1 MESQFKVGQFKDVL
15 SSLLQKR
22 TALNGEIESLKAS
35 DPYGAELKQEDLNA
49 LDQDIVSVDAAIGQ
63 EKGKALKSIE
73 TGEYK
78 FVGPTEGVPP
88 MPGEIR
94 EPGFKAPTN
103 TEKLKSTLASALDV
117 SQDVIDLDSG
127 LPSRDRFNMS
137 FLQDKSKEDY
147 LVGKYKDSVQ
157 TVNVEGSPMFLV
169 KRPDGKLVAADE
181 RGFNPKD
188 LLDIGGEV
196 LPALAGITGTIAAA
210 PTQSPFLAAGAGS
223 ATSLAAGTAQDQFV
237 RAVLGV
243 GEKLPESILRR
254 TTEEAVGLGI
264 EGALG
269 LAAKPFVK
277 RIGKPVENKY
287 YKSLLDA
294 EEQFNKSQFMM
305 DRGDKVFVP
314 TAAARGEAKLVEQ
327 LQIGEKIPR
336 SLLGRRISKTR
347 SVLQEWMDSRTRPAE
362 AKERLY
368 KAAQDNLS
376 QSNQELVDVV
386 SAYDKDI
393 AKQLRGDLDEQLYD
407 LQSRMGKDTSVQL
420 GDDLTNILSRA
431 EQKTDEVK
439 NDIYANFYDAADQT
453 GTFHD
458 PADVAGIIRGSLKK
472 SYPLRNSGL
481 EQLADQIE
489 SRATN
494 GEKAD
499 LLRQKVAEGKVG
511 EDKLESALKEISQLE
526 LNSGPIDPLSLDK
539 YLRLVRD
546 AVPEGGAVGQA
557 TPKQVASQA
566 ETALQ
571 KYRDESYA
579 QAGLKGL
586 WDEATVKYKERLGFE
601 TGSVGQ
607 ILKEAFG
614 EQKMTPSQV
623 ASRAI
628 SDPTIA
634 RKIIQA
640 ASVEDPAQAAV
651 LRNRMANYYLEKVG
665 FNGRNGIE
673 VGGPVKFDEEM
684 VTELFGYSPNTG
696 ERNEH
701 YGISMVKKLNALNQS
716 LQRNGA
722 DASKLSMR
730 DLEPLRATM
739 SEKSYNEA
747 ADLIAKRAKAKGD
760 LDAFT
765 NNKII
770 DVVLKG
776 HNGVLENARLPE
788 AMFTAPNAHVSQIM
802 GKLNDTEKKEIR
814 NDFVSYLFAR
824 YQPKGDITKYGNDL
838 WDANKF
844 LGEVTKGKDKA
855 TIERNIRTVLG
866 DDFYDEFKNA
876 SMVATSV
883 REVGP
888 MGDQITPRMVA
899 SGSGVHGY
907 VAGKITDPVKH
918 KVASWMYAGG
928 QLMPFIRK
936 AYRKEISP
944 EDYARNLTAAI
955 TASSATSRGI
965 GALFGTGRND
975 PAFMDYIVENLGV
988 LPQDDEDFREKY
1000 GTKRESISGKDYEI
1014 KK

>member
-1 MESQFKVGQFKDVL
+1 MEGQFKVGQFKDVL
-15 SSLLQKR
+15 SSLVQRR
-22 TALNGEIESLKAS
+22 TALNDEIEALKAS
-35 DPYGAELKQEDLNA
+35 DPYGAELRQEDLKA
-49 LDQDIVSVDAAIGQ
+49 LDQDIISVDQAIGQ
-63 EKGKALKSIE
+63 EKGKALKAIE

-117 SQDVIDLDSG
+117 SPDVIDLDSG

-243 GEKLPESILRR
+243 GEKLPESLLRR
-254 TTEEAVGLGI
+254 TTEEATGFLV

-269 LAAKPFVK
+269 LVASPFVK

-294 EEQFNKSQFMM
+294 EEKFNKSQFMI

-376 QSNQELVDVV
+376 QSNQELVDIV

-393 AKQLRGDLDEQLYD
+393 AKQLRGDLDEKLYD
-407 LQSRMGKDTSVQL
+407 LQANMGKDTSVQL

-499 LLRQKVAEGKVG
+499 LLRQRVAEGKVS
-511 EDKLESALKEISQLE
+511 EDKLESTLKEISQLE

-623 ASRAI
+623 ASKAI

-634 RKIIQA
+634 RKVIQA
-640 ASVEDPAQAAV
+640 ASIADPAQAAA
-651 LRNRMANYYLEKVG
+651 LRNRMANAYLEKVG

-696 ERNEH
+696 ERNEN
-701 YGISMVKKLNALNQS
+701 YGISMVKKLRALNQS

-739 SEKSYNEA
+739 SEKSYNET
-747 ADLIAKRAKAKGD
+747 ADLIAKRAKAKAD
-760 LDAFT
+760 LDSFT

-888 MGDQITPRMVA
+888 MADQVSPRGVV
-899 SGSGVHGY
+899 SGSGAHVY
-907 VAGKITDPVKH
+907 MAGKLSDPIKH
-918 KVASWMYAGG
+918 RIASWLYAGG

-936 AYRKEISP
+936 AYRNEVSQ
-944 EDYARNLTAAI
+944 EQYAKNLTAAI